1 MERLLLKPCHEMTT
15 AQCVI
20 ECCGYLRTI
29 ANQEYNGEEWETA
42 PKYRRQNLITDLLC
56 NIELSGDEFAELC
69 ALIGF
74 SIDKVTKQRLSKFMV
89 IAYDYKAETSGTP
102 NAETMATLDKCAGV
116 TLIEERGY
124 HPQGKTFDRIR
135 MMLAGFWHCLLNEL
149 RYLCLSVG
157 CVIEPTETADTPA
170 ETPRISTET
179 EQITNQSTNTPK
191 PQETA
196 RKLPKSVIRNCLTAH
211 VRQKL
216 GAQGYSMLADASATL
231 AAINAPPIR
240 GDCALTGRGQRIAPT
255 GNTR

>member
-170 ETPRISTET
+170 ETPRISTKT
-179 EQITNQSTNTPK
+179 A
-191 PQETA
+191 ETA
-196 RKLPKSVIRNCLTAH
+196 ECAIKSDCRVCSHCGARFHEGYFLGDEYACSDECAIALYGGDRKQFETDLEAEEDEAGTTEC
-211 VRQKL
+211 
-216 GAQGYSMLADASATL
+216 YWSAW
-231 AAINAPPIR
+231 
-240 GDCALTGRGQRIAPT
+240 
-255 GNTR
+255 